1 VEATHG
7 IITLTVVERPVPV
20 VKKIPR
26 KLQRRTG

>member
-7 IITLTVVERPVPV
+7 SITLAVVERPVPV